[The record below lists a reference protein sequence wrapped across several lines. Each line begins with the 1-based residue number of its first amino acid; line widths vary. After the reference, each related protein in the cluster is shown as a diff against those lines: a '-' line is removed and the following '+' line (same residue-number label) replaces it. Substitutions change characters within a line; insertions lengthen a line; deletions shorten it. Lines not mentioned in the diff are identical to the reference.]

1 MFMINIEKG
10 GSGLMLVKDYMT
22 LNPRTV
28 NPDDSAQEIVEKMK
42 TLNYRQ
48 FPVVEDG
55 KLVGIITETDL
66 ADALIRNKDVSIKDV
81 MVTEPLTLMEN
92 ASIENASDI
101 IRIKNF
107 NSLPVVSETNE
118 LLGLLTVTDIL
129 DALRTTF
136 SFNDKPIKLEVN
148 MSQEL
153 SLFDVL
159 HLIQNNSEKVIS
171 FSSAPINRQLS
182 LFWVVDC
189 DLERVDK
196 VLREHNCTMSVIN
209 SEE

>member
-1 MFMINIEKG
+1 
-10 GSGLMLVKDYMT
+10 MLVKDYMT

-28 NPDDSAQEIVEKMK
+28 NPEDSAQEIVEKMK

-66 ADALIRNKDVSIKDV
+66 ADALIRDKDVSIKDV

>member
-1 MFMINIEKG
+1 
-10 GSGLMLVKDYMT
+10 MLVKDYMT

>member
-1 MFMINIEKG
+1 
-10 GSGLMLVKDYMT
+10 MLVKDYMT

-28 NPDDSAQEIVEKMK
+28 NPEDSAQKIVEKMK

-66 ADALIRNKDVSIKDV
+66 ADALIKDKDVSIKDV

>member
-1 MFMINIEKG
+1 
-10 GSGLMLVKDYMT
+10 MLVKDYMT

-28 NPDDSAQEIVEKMK
+28 NPEESAQEIVEKMK

-66 ADALIRNKDVSIKDV
+66 ADALIKDKDVSIKDV

-136 SFNDKPIKLEVN
+136 SFHDKPIKLEVN

-171 FSSAPINRQLS
+171 FSSAPTNRQLS

>member
-1 MFMINIEKG
+1 
-10 GSGLMLVKDYMT
+10 MLVKDYMT

-28 NPDDSAQEIVEKMK
+28 TPNDSAQDIAEKMK
-42 TLNYRQ
+42 ALNYRQ

-66 ADALIRNKDVSIKDV
+66 ANALANSENITVKEV
-81 MVTEPLTLMEN
+81 MVTEPLTLMED

-107 NSLPVVSETNE
+107 NSLPVVSDNNE

-129 DALRTTF
+129 DALRSTF

-148 MSQEL
+148 MSDEL

-171 FSSAPINRQLS
+171 FSSAPLNRQLS
-182 LFWVVDC
+182 HFWVVDC
-189 DLERVDK
+189 DLGRVDK
-196 VLREHNCTMSVIN
+196 VLREHNCTISVVH

>member
-1 MFMINIEKG
+1 
-10 GSGLMLVKDYMT
+10 MLVKDYMT

-28 NPDDSAQEIVEKMK
+28 NPEDSAQEIAEKMK

-48 FPVVEDG
+48 FPVVENG

-66 ADALIRNKDVSIKDV
+66 ADALTKNKDISIKEV
-81 MVTEPLTLMEN
+81 MVTEPLTLMAD

-101 IRIKNF
+101 IRVKNY
-107 NSLPVVSETNE
+107 NSLPVVSETND
-118 LLGLLTVTDIL
+118 LIGLLTVTDIL

-148 MSQEL
+148 MSEEL

-182 LFWVVDC
+182 HFWVVDC
-189 DLERVDK
+189 DLGRVDK
-196 VLREHNCTMSVIN
+196 VLREHNCTMSVVN
-209 SEE
+209 SED

>member
-1 MFMINIEKG
+1 
-10 GSGLMLVKDYMT
+10 MLVKDYMT

-66 ADALIRNKDVSIKDV
+66 ADALIRDKDVSIKDV

>member
-1 MFMINIEKG
+1 
-10 GSGLMLVKDYMT
+10 MLVKDYMT

-28 NPDDSAQEIVEKMK
+28 NPEDSAQEIVEKMK

-66 ADALIRNKDVSIKDV
+66 ADALIKDKDVSIKDV

-171 FSSAPINRQLS
+171 LSSAPINRQLS
-182 LFWVVDC
+182 HFWVVDC

>member
-1 MFMINIEKG
+1 
-10 GSGLMLVKDYMT
+10 MLVKDYMT

-66 ADALIRNKDVSIKDV
+66 ADALIKDKDVSIKDV

-148 MSQEL
+148 MSKEL
-153 SLFDVL
+153 SLFDLL

>member
-1 MFMINIEKG
+1 
-10 GSGLMLVKDYMT
+10 MLVKDYMT

-28 NPDDSAQEIVEKMK
+28 NPEDSAQEIVEKMK

-48 FPVVEDG
+48 FPVVENG

-66 ADALIRNKDVSIKDV
+66 ADALIKDKDVSIKDV

-136 SFNDKPIKLEVN
+136 SFHDKPIKLEVN

-171 FSSAPINRQLS
+171 FSSAPTNRQLS

>member
-1 MFMINIEKG
+1 
-10 GSGLMLVKDYMT
+10 MLVKDYMT

-28 NPDDSAQEIVEKMK
+28 NPEDSAQEIVEKMK

-66 ADALIRNKDVSIKDV
+66 ADALIKDKDVSIKDV
-81 MVTEPLTLMEN
+81 MVTEPLTLMED

-101 IRIKNF
+101 IRIKSF

-136 SFNDKPIKLEVN
+136 SFHDKPIKLEVN

>member
-1 MFMINIEKG
+1 
-10 GSGLMLVKDYMT
+10 MLVKDHMT

-28 NPDDSAQEIVEKMK
+28 TPDDSAQDISERMK
-42 TLNYRQ
+42 ALNYRQ
-48 FPVVEDG
+48 FPVVEEER
-55 KLVGIITETDL
+55 LVGIITETDL
-66 ADALIRNKDVSIKDV
+66 AEALSENKDIKVKDV
-81 MVTEPLTLMEN
+81 MVTDPITIMED
-92 ASIENASDI
+92 ASIENASEI

-107 NSLPVVSETNE
+107 NSLPVVSDDND

-136 SFNDKPIKLEVN
+136 SFHDKPIKLEVN
-148 MSQEL
+148 MSNEL

-171 FSSAPINRQLS
+171 FNSAPINRQLS
-182 LFWVVDC
+182 HFWVVDC
-189 DLERVDK
+189 DLERIDK
-196 VLREHNCTMSVIN
+196 VLREHNCTMSVVH

>member
-1 MFMINIEKG
+1 
-10 GSGLMLVKDYMT
+10 MT

-28 NPDDSAQEIVEKMK
+28 NPEDSAQEIVEKMK

-66 ADALIRNKDVSIKDV
+66 ADALTKDKDVSIKDV

-196 VLREHNCTMSVIN
+196 VLREHNCTMSVID

>member
-1 MFMINIEKG
+1 
-10 GSGLMLVKDYMT
+10 MLVKDYMT

-28 NPDDSAQEIVEKMK
+28 NPEDSAQEIVEKMK

-66 ADALIRNKDVSIKDV
+66 ADALIKDKDVSIKDV

>member
-1 MFMINIEKG
+1 
-10 GSGLMLVKDYMT
+10 MLVKDYMT

-28 NPDDSAQEIVEKMK
+28 NPQDNAQEVAEKMK

-66 ADALIRNKDVSIKDV
+66 ADALTKNEDVSIKDV
-81 MVTEPLTLMEN
+81 MVTEPLTLMED

-107 NSLPVVSETNE
+107 NALPVVSENND

-136 SFNDKPIKLEVN
+136 SFNAKPIKLEVN
-148 MSQEL
+148 MSEEL

-182 LFWVVDC
+182 HFWVVDC
-189 DLERVDK
+189 DLGRVDK
-196 VLREHNCTMSVIN
+196 VLREHNCTMSVVH
-209 SEE
+209 SED